1 MQLEFKMK
9 HTTLEDLVDQFDAF
23 FIDQFGVLMD
33 ASGPYPFAIDAI
45 KRLSEYGKPIVL
57 ISNSGK
63 RAKKNC
69 DRLERL
75 GFDLNLFTAVITSG
89 EVAYWTIKNK
99 FEDSVF
105 IKLKIY
111 LISKDSDTSPIDG
124 LSCKTTENTYDAD
137 YLIIA
142 GSESDTKPLSYYTS
156 LLEPMANKGVPAF
169 CTNPDLVMLTP
180 NGTAFGAGLI
190 AKEYE
195 DMGGSVTWFGKPH
208 PLIYKFALNKIPKI
222 EPHNVLCIGDSIE
235 HDIRGSFNA
244 NCSSALVKTG
254 IAATNKEEELIKS
267 LNFSDTPN
275 FIIPA
280 FSF

>member
-1 MQLEFKMK
+1 MK
-9 HTTLEDLVDQFDAF
+9 HTTLEDLADQFDAF

-45 KRLSEYGKPIVL
+45 KRLSEYNKPIVL
-57 ISNSGK
+57 LSNSGK
-63 RAKKNC
+63 RAIENC
-69 DRLERL
+69 ERLERL

-99 FEDSVF
+99 IEDGNF
-105 IKLKIY
+105 IKPKIY
-111 LISKDSDTSPIDG
+111 LISRDSDTSPVNG
-124 LSCKTTENTYDAD
+124 LSCKIAKNTDEAD

-142 GSESDTKPLSYYTS
+142 GSESDTKSLSYYTS

-180 NGTAFGAGLI
+180 NGTSFGAGLI

-195 DMGGSVTWFGKPH
+195 EMGGSVTWFGKPH
-208 PLIYKFALNKIPKI
+208 PLIYKFALNKIPNI
-222 EPHNVLCIGDSIE
+222 ESHNVLCIGDSVE

-254 IAATNKEEELIKS
+254 IAATKKEEKLINS

>member
-1 MQLEFKMK
+1 MK
-9 HTTLEDLVDQFDAF
+9 HTTLENLADEFDAF

-33 ASGPYPFAIDAI
+33 ASGPYLFAVDAI
-45 KRLSEYGKPIVL
+45 KRLSEYNKPIVL
-57 ISNSGK
+57 LSNSGK
-63 RAKKNC
+63 RAIENC
-69 DRLERL
+69 ERLERL

-99 FEDSVF
+99 FEDGSL
-105 IKLKIY
+105 IKPKIY
-111 LISKDSDTSPIDG
+111 LISRDADTSPIDG
-124 LSCKTTENTYDAD
+124 LSCEMAKYTDEAD

-142 GSESDTKPLSYYTS
+142 GSESDRKPLNHYIS
-156 LLEPMANKGVPAF
+156 LLEPMANRGVPAF
-169 CTNPDLVMLTP
+169 CTNPDLTMLTQ
-180 NGTAFGAGLI
+180 NGTSFGAGLI

-195 DMGGSVTWFGKPH
+195 RLGGSITWFGKPY

-222 EPHNVLCIGDSIE
+222 EPKKVLCIGDSVE
-235 HDIRGSFNA
+235 HDIRGGFNA

-254 IAATNKEEELIKS
+254 IGATKKNKDLMNSNNLSEI
-267 LNFSDTPN
+267 PN

>member
-1 MQLEFKMK
+1 MK
-9 HTTLEDLVDQFDAF
+9 HTTLEDLADQFDAF

-45 KRLSEYGKPIVL
+45 KRLSEYNKPIVL
-57 ISNSGK
+57 LSNSGK
-63 RAKKNC
+63 RAIENC
-69 DRLERL
+69 ERLERL

-99 FEDSVF
+99 IEDGNF
-105 IKLKIY
+105 IKPKIY
-111 LISKDSDTSPIDG
+111 LISRDSDTSPVNG
-124 LSCKTTENTYDAD
+124 LSCKIAKNTDEAD

-142 GSESDTKPLSYYTS
+142 GSESDTKSLSYYTS

-180 NGTAFGAGLI
+180 NGTSFGAGLI

-195 DMGGSVTWFGKPH
+195 EMGGSVTWFGKPH
-208 PLIYKFALNKIPKI
+208 PLIYKFALNKIPNI
-222 EPHNVLCIGDSIE
+222 EPQKVLCIGDSVE

-254 IAATNKEEELIKS
+254 IAATKKEEKLINS

>member
-1 MQLEFKMK
+1 MK
-9 HTTLEDLVDQFDAF
+9 HTTLEDLADQFDAF

-45 KRLSEYGKPIVL
+45 KRLSEYNKPIVL
-57 ISNSGK
+57 LSNSGK
-63 RAKKNC
+63 GAIENC
-69 DRLERL
+69 ERLERL
-75 GFDLNLFTAVITSG
+75 GFDLNLFAAVITSG

-99 FEDSVF
+99 IEDGNF
-105 IKLKIY
+105 IKPKIY
-111 LISKDSDTSPIDG
+111 LISRDSDTSPVNG
-124 LSCKTTENTYDAD
+124 LSCKIAKNTNEAD

-142 GSESDTKPLSYYTS
+142 GSESDTKSLSYYTS

-180 NGTAFGAGLI
+180 NGTSFGAGSI
-190 AKEYE
+190 AIEYE
-195 DMGGSVTWFGKPH
+195 EMDGSVTWFGKPH
-208 PLIYKFALNKIPKI
+208 PLIYKFALNKIPNI
-222 EPHNVLCIGDSIE
+222 EPQKVLCIGDSVE

-254 IAATNKEEELIKS
+254 IAATKKERLINS

>member
-1 MQLEFKMK
+1 LEE
-9 HTTLEDLVDQFDAF
+9 LADQFDAF

-33 ASGPYPFAIDAI
+33 AFGPYPFAIDAI
-45 KRLSEYGKPIVL
+45 KRLSEYNKPIVL

-63 RAKKNC
+63 RATKNC

-99 FEDSVF
+99 FKNERF
-105 IKLKIY
+105 IIPKLY
-111 LISKDSDTSPIDG
+111 LISRDKDTSPING
-124 LSCKTTENTYDAD
+124 LSCETAKNTNEAD

-142 GSESDTKPLSYYTS
+142 GSESDRRPLNYYIS
-156 LLEPMANKGVPAF
+156 LLEPMAKKGVPAF
-169 CTNPDLVMLTP
+169 CTNPDMTMLTP
-180 NGTAFGAGLI
+180 NGTSFGAGLI

-195 DMGGSVTWFGKPH
+195 EMGGTVTWFGKPY
-208 PLIYKFALNKIPKI
+208 PLIYKFALTKIPEI
-222 EPHNVLCIGDSIE
+222 ESKKVLCIGDSVE

-254 IAATNKEEELIKS
+254 IAATKKEGELINS
-267 LNFSDTPN
+267 PNFSNIPN

>member
-1 MQLEFKMK
+1 MK
-9 HTTLEDLVDQFDAF
+9 HTTLEDLADQFDAF

-45 KRLSEYGKPIVL
+45 KRLSEYNKPIVL
-57 ISNSGK
+57 LSNSGK
-63 RAKKNC
+63 RAKENC
-69 DRLERL
+69 ERLERL
-75 GFDLNLFTAVITSG
+75 GFELSLFTAVITSG

-99 FEDSVF
+99 IEDRNF
-105 IKLKIY
+105 IKPKIC
-111 LISKDSDTSPIDG
+111 LISRDADTSPIDG
-124 LSCKTTENTYDAD
+124 LSCEIAKNTDEVD

-142 GSESDTKPLSYYTS
+142 GSESDRNPLNYYLS
-156 LLEPMANKGVPAF
+156 LLEPMAKKGVPAF
-169 CTNPDLVMLTP
+169 CTNPDVAMLTP
-180 NGTAFGAGLI
+180 NGTSFGAGLI
-190 AKEYE
+190 ANEYE
-195 DMGGSVTWFGKPH
+195 KMGGSVTWFGKPH
-208 PLIYKFALNKIPKI
+208 PSIYKFALTKIPEI
-222 EPHNVLCIGDSIE
+222 ESKKVLCIGDSVE

-254 IAATNKEEELIKS
+254 IATTKKEEELINS

>member
-1 MQLEFKMK
+1 MK
-9 HTTLEDLVDQFDAF
+9 HTTLENLADQFDAF
-23 FIDQFGVLMD
+23 FIDQFGVIMD
-33 ASGPYPFAIDAI
+33 ASGAYPFAVDTI
-45 KRLSEYGKPIVL
+45 KRLSEYNKPIVL

-63 RAKKNC
+63 RAAKNC
-69 DRLERL
+69 GRLERL

-99 FEDSVF
+99 IEDGNF
-105 IKLKIY
+105 IKPKIY
-111 LISKDSDTSPIDG
+111 LISRDSDTSPVNG
-124 LSCKTTENTYDAD
+124 LSCKLAKNTDEAD

-180 NGTAFGAGLI
+180 NGTSFGAGLI

-195 DMGGSVTWFGKPH
+195 EMGGYVTWFGKPH
-208 PLIYKFALNKIPKI
+208 PLIYKFALNKIPNI
-222 EPHNVLCIGDSIE
+222 EPQKVLCIGDSVE

-254 IAATNKEEELIKS
+254 IAATKKEELINS
-267 LNFSDTPN
+267 LNFPDVPN

>member
-1 MQLEFKMK
+1 MK
-9 HTTLEDLVDQFDAF
+9 HTTLEDLADQFDAF

-45 KRLSEYGKPIVL
+45 KRLSEYNKPIVL
-57 ISNSGK
+57 LSNSGK
-63 RAKKNC
+63 RAIENC
-69 DRLERL
+69 ERLERL

-99 FEDSVF
+99 IEDGNF
-105 IKLKIY
+105 IKPKIY
-111 LISKDSDTSPIDG
+111 LISRDSDTSPVNG
-124 LSCKTTENTYDAD
+124 LSCKIAKNTDEAD

-142 GSESDTKPLSYYTS
+142 GSESDTKSLSYYTS

-180 NGTAFGAGLI
+180 NGTSFGAGSI

-195 DMGGSVTWFGKPH
+195 EMGGSVTWFGKPH
-208 PLIYKFALNKIPKI
+208 PLIYKFALNKIPNI
-222 EPHNVLCIGDSIE
+222 EPQKVLCIGDSVE

-254 IAATNKEEELIKS
+254 IAATKKEEKLINS

>member
-1 MQLEFKMK
+1 MK
-9 HTTLEDLVDQFDAF
+9 HTTLEDLADQFDAF

-33 ASGPYPFAIDAI
+33 AAGPYPFAVDAI
-45 KRLSEYGKPIVL
+45 KRLSEYDKPIVL
-57 ISNSGK
+57 LSNSGK

-99 FEDSVF
+99 FEDGNF
-105 IKLKIY
+105 IKPKIY
-111 LISKDSDTSPIDG
+111 LISRDADTSPING
-124 LSCKTTENTYDAD
+124 LSCEIAKNTDEAD

-142 GSESDTKPLSYYTS
+142 GSESDRKPLNYYTS
-156 LLEPMANKGVPAF
+156 LLEPLATRGVSAF
-169 CTNPDLVMLTP
+169 CTNPDLMMLTP
-180 NGTAFGAGLI
+180 NGTSFGAGLI

-195 DMGGSVTWFGKPH
+195 KMGGPVTWFGKPY
-208 PLIYKFALNKIPKI
+208 PLIYKFALNKIPGITSTK
-222 EPHNVLCIGDSIE
+222 VLCIGDSLE

-244 NCSSALVKTG
+244 NCSNALVKTG
-254 IAATNKEEELIKS
+254 IAATKTKKELMNS
-267 LNFSDTPN
+267 LNSAEIPN

>member
-1 MQLEFKMK
+1 MK
-9 HTTLEDLVDQFDAF
+9 HTKLEELADQFDAF

-45 KRLSEYGKPIVL
+45 KRLSEYNKPIVL

-69 DRLERL
+69 ERLERL
-75 GFDLNLFTAVITSG
+75 GFELNLFTAIITSG

-99 FEDSVF
+99 IEDGNF
-105 IKLKIY
+105 IKPKIY
-111 LISKDSDTSPIDG
+111 LISRDADTSPIDG
-124 LSCKTTENTYDAD
+124 LSCEIAKYTDEAD

-142 GSESDTKPLSYYTS
+142 GSESDRKALSYYTS
-156 LLEPMANKGVPAF
+156 LLEPLATRGVPAF
-169 CTNPDLVMLTP
+169 CTNPDLIMLTP
-180 NGTAFGAGLI
+180 NGTSFGAGLI

-195 DMGGSVTWFGKPH
+195 KMGGPVTWFGKPH
-208 PLIYKFALNKIPKI
+208 LSIYKFALNKIPEI
-222 EPHNVLCIGDSIE
+222 ESKKVLCIGDSVE

-254 IAATNKEEELIKS
+254 IATTKKEEELINS
-267 LNFSDTPN
+267 LNFSDIPN

>member
-1 MQLEFKMK
+1 MK
-9 HTTLEDLVDQFDAF
+9 HTTLEELANQFDAF

-45 KRLSEYGKPIVL
+45 KRLSEYNKPVVL
-57 ISNSGK
+57 LSNSGK
-63 RAKKNC
+63 RAIENC
-69 DRLERL
+69 ERLERL

-99 FEDSVF
+99 FEDGSL
-105 IKLKIY
+105 IKPKIY
-111 LISKDSDTSPIDG
+111 LISRDADTSPIDG
-124 LSCKTTENTYDAD
+124 LSCEMAKYTDEAD

-142 GSESDTKPLSYYTS
+142 GSESDRKPLNHYIS
-156 LLEPMANKGVPAF
+156 LLEPMANRGVPAF
-169 CTNPDLVMLTP
+169 CTNPDLTMLTQ
-180 NGTAFGAGLI
+180 NGTSFGAGLI

-195 DMGGSVTWFGKPH
+195 RLGGSITWFGKPY

-222 EPHNVLCIGDSIE
+222 EPKKVLCIGDSVE
-235 HDIRGSFNA
+235 HDIRGGFNA

-254 IAATNKEEELIKS
+254 IGATKKNKDLMNSNNLSEI
-267 LNFSDTPN
+267 PN

>member
-1 MQLEFKMK
+1 MK
-9 HTTLEDLVDQFDAF
+9 HTTLEDLADQFDAF

-45 KRLSEYGKPIVL
+45 KRLSEYNKPIVL
-57 ISNSGK
+57 LSNSGK
-63 RAKKNC
+63 RAIENC
-69 DRLERL
+69 ERLERL

-99 FEDSVF
+99 IEDGNF
-105 IKLKIY
+105 IKPKIY
-111 LISKDSDTSPIDG
+111 LISRDSDTSPVNG
-124 LSCKTTENTYDAD
+124 LSCKLAKNTDEAD

-142 GSESDTKPLSYYTS
+142 GSESDTKSFSYYTS
-156 LLEPMANKGVPAF
+156 LLKPMANKGVPAF

-180 NGTAFGAGLI
+180 NGTSFGAGLI

-195 DMGGSVTWFGKPH
+195 EMGGSVTWFGKPH
-208 PLIYKFALNKIPKI
+208 PLIYKFALNKIPNI
-222 EPHNVLCIGDSIE
+222 EPQKVLCIGDSVE

-254 IAATNKEEELIKS
+254 IAATKKEEKLINS

>member
-1 MQLEFKMK
+1 MK
-9 HTTLEDLVDQFDAF
+9 HTTLEDLADQFDAF

-45 KRLSEYGKPIVL
+45 KRLSEYNKPIVL
-57 ISNSGK
+57 LSNSGK
-63 RAKKNC
+63 RAIENC
-69 DRLERL
+69 ERLERL
-75 GFDLNLFTAVITSG
+75 GFDLNLFAAVITSG

-99 FEDSVF
+99 IEDGNF
-105 IKLKIY
+105 IKPKIY
-111 LISKDSDTSPIDG
+111 LISRDSDTSPVNG
-124 LSCKTTENTYDAD
+124 LSCKIAKNTDEAD

-142 GSESDTKPLSYYTS
+142 GSESDTKSLSYYTS

-180 NGTAFGAGLI
+180 NGTSFGAGSI

-195 DMGGSVTWFGKPH
+195 EMGGSVTWFGKPH
-208 PLIYKFALNKIPKI
+208 PLIYKFALNKIPNI
-222 EPHNVLCIGDSIE
+222 EPQKVLCIGDSVE
-235 HDIRGSFNA
+235 HDIMGSFNA

-254 IAATNKEEELIKS
+254 IAATKKEEKLINS

>member
-1 MQLEFKMK
+1 MK
-9 HTTLEDLVDQFDAF
+9 HTTLEHLADQFDAF

-45 KRLSEYGKPIVL
+45 KRLSEYNKPIVL

-63 RAKKNC
+63 RAEKNC
-69 DRLERL
+69 ARLERL
-75 GFDLNLFTAVITSG
+75 GFELNLFTAVITSG

-99 FEDSVF
+99 FEDKNF
-105 IKLKIY
+105 IKPKIY
-111 LISKDSDTSPIDG
+111 LISRDADTSPING
-124 LSCKTTENTYDAD
+124 LSCEIAKDADEAD

-142 GSESDTKPLSYYTS
+142 GSESDRKPLKYYTS
-156 LLEPMANKGVPAF
+156 LLELMANKGVPAF

-180 NGTAFGAGLI
+180 NGTSFGAGVI

-195 DMGGSVTWFGKPH
+195 KMGGSVTWFGKPH
-208 PLIYKFALNKIPKI
+208 PLIYKFALNKIPNI
-222 EPHNVLCIGDSIE
+222 EPQKVLCIGDSVE
-235 HDIRGSFNA
+235 HDIRGGFDA

-254 IAATNKEEELIKS
+254 ITATTKNEDLRNSNNLSEI
-267 LNFSDTPN
+267 PN

>member
-1 MQLEFKMK
+1 MK
-9 HTTLEDLVDQFDAF
+9 HTTLEDLADQFDAF

-45 KRLSEYGKPIVL
+45 KRLSEYNKPIVL
-57 ISNSGK
+57 LSNSGK
-63 RAKKNC
+63 GAIENC
-69 DRLERL
+69 ERLERL
-75 GFDLNLFTAVITSG
+75 GFDLNLFAAVITSG

-99 FEDSVF
+99 IEDGNF
-105 IKLKIY
+105 IKPKIY
-111 LISKDSDTSPIDG
+111 LISRDSDTSPVNG
-124 LSCKTTENTYDAD
+124 LSCKIAKNTDEAD

-142 GSESDTKPLSYYTS
+142 GSESDTKSLSYYTS

-180 NGTAFGAGLI
+180 NGTSFGAGSI

-195 DMGGSVTWFGKPH
+195 EMGGSVTWFGKPH
-208 PLIYKFALNKIPKI
+208 PLIYKFALNKIPNI
-222 EPHNVLCIGDSIE
+222 EPQKVLCIGDSVE

-254 IAATNKEEELIKS
+254 IAATKKEEKLINS

>member
-1 MQLEFKMK
+1 MK
-9 HTTLEDLVDQFDAF
+9 HTTLEELADQFDAF

-45 KRLSEYGKPIVL
+45 KRLSEYNKPIVL

-75 GFDLNLFTAVITSG
+75 GFELNLFTAVITSG

-99 FEDSVF
+99 FQDGCSTTP
-105 IKLKIY
+105 KIY
-111 LISKDSDTSPIDG
+111 LISRDADTSPING
-124 LSCKTTENTYDAD
+124 LSCEIAKDADEAD

-142 GSESDTKPLSYYTS
+142 GSESDRKPLKYYTS
-156 LLEPMANKGVPAF
+156 LLELMANKGVPAF

-180 NGTAFGAGLI
+180 NGTSFGAGVI

-195 DMGGSVTWFGKPH
+195 KIGGSVTWFGKPH
-208 PLIYKFALNKIPKI
+208 PLIYKFALNKIPNI
-222 EPHNVLCIGDSIE
+222 EPQKVLCIGDSVE
-235 HDIRGSFNA
+235 HDIRGGFDA

-254 IAATNKEEELIKS
+254 ITATTKNEDLRNSNNLSEI
-267 LNFSDTPN
+267 PN

>member
-1 MQLEFKMK
+1 MK
-9 HTTLEDLVDQFDAF
+9 HTTLEDLADQFDAF

-45 KRLSEYGKPIVL
+45 KRLSEYNKPIVL
-57 ISNSGK
+57 LSNSGK
-63 RAKKNC
+63 RAIENC
-69 DRLERL
+69 ERLERL

-99 FEDSVF
+99 IEDGNF
-105 IKLKIY
+105 IKPKIY
-111 LISKDSDTSPIDG
+111 LISRNSDISPVNG
-124 LSCKTTENTYDAD
+124 LSCKIAKNTDEAD

-142 GSESDTKPLSYYTS
+142 GSESDTKSLSYYTS
-156 LLEPMANKGVPAF
+156 LLEPMANKGIPAF

-180 NGTAFGAGLI
+180 NGTSFGAGLI

-195 DMGGSVTWFGKPH
+195 EMGGSVTWFGKPH
-208 PLIYKFALNKIPKI
+208 PLIYKFALNKIPNI
-222 EPHNVLCIGDSIE
+222 EPQKVLCIGDSVE

-254 IAATNKEEELIKS
+254 IAATKKEEKLINS

>member
-1 MQLEFKMK
+1 MK
-9 HTTLEDLVDQFDAF
+9 HTTLEKLADQFDAF

-45 KRLSEYGKPIVL
+45 KRLSEYNKPIVL

-75 GFDLNLFTAVITSG
+75 GFKLNLLIAVITSG

-99 FEDSVF
+99 FQERWYT
-105 IKLKIY
+105 ILKIY
-111 LISKDSDTSPIDG
+111 LISRDADTSPING
-124 LSCKTTENTYDAD
+124 LSCETAKNTDKAD

-142 GSESDTKPLSYYTS
+142 GSETDSKPLNYYTS

-169 CTNPDLVMLTP
+169 CTNPDIVMLTP
-180 NGTAFGAGLI
+180 NGTSFGAGLI

-195 DMGGSVTWFGKPH
+195 EMGGSVTWFGKPH
-208 PLIYKFALNKIPKI
+208 PLIYKFALNKIPEIKSTK
-222 EPHNVLCIGDSIE
+222 VLCIGDSVK
-235 HDIRGSFNA
+235 HDIRGTFNA

-254 IAATNKEEELIKS
+254 IAATKQEEELINS

>member
-1 MQLEFKMK
+1 MK
-9 HTTLEDLVDQFDAF
+9 HTTLEDLADQFDAF

-45 KRLSEYGKPIVL
+45 KRLSEYNKPIVL
-57 ISNSGK
+57 LSNSGK
-63 RAKKNC
+63 RTIENC
-69 DRLERL
+69 ERLERL

-99 FEDSVF
+99 FEDSAL
-105 IKLKIY
+105 IKPKIY
-111 LISKDSDTSPIDG
+111 LISRDADKSPING
-124 LSCKTTENTYDAD
+124 LSCEIAKDKDEAD

-142 GSESDTKPLSYYTS
+142 GSESDRKPLKYYTS

-169 CTNPDLVMLTP
+169 CTNPDLVMLTTS
-180 NGTAFGAGLI
+180 GSSFGAGLI

-195 DMGGSVTWFGKPH
+195 EMGGSVTWFGKPH
-208 PLIYKFALNKIPKI
+208 PLIYKNALNKIPEI
-222 EPHNVLCIGDSIE
+222 ESKKVLCVGDSIE

-254 IAATNKEEELIKS
+254 IAATKKDEELINS
-267 LNFSDTPN
+267 PNFSDIPN

>member
-1 MQLEFKMK
+1 MK
-9 HTTLEDLVDQFDAF
+9 NTTLEDLADQFDAF

-45 KRLSEYGKPIVL
+45 KRLSEYNKPIVL
-57 ISNSGK
+57 LSNSGK
-63 RAKKNC
+63 RAIENC
-69 DRLERL
+69 ERLERL

-99 FEDSVF
+99 IEDGNF
-105 IKLKIY
+105 IKPKIY
-111 LISKDSDTSPIDG
+111 LISRDSDTSPVNG
-124 LSCKTTENTYDAD
+124 LSCKIAKNTDEAD

-142 GSESDTKPLSYYTS
+142 GSESDTKSLSYYTS

-180 NGTAFGAGLI
+180 NGTSFGAGSI

-195 DMGGSVTWFGKPH
+195 EMDGSVTWFGKPH
-208 PLIYKFALNKIPKI
+208 PLIYKFALNKIPNI
-222 EPHNVLCIGDSIE
+222 EPQKVLCIGDSVE

-254 IAATNKEEELIKS
+254 IAATKKERLINS

>member
-1 MQLEFKMK
+1 MK
-9 HTTLEDLVDQFDAF
+9 HTKLEDLADQFDAF

-45 KRLSEYGKPIVL
+45 KRLSEYNKPIVL
-57 ISNSGK
+57 LSNSGK
-63 RAKKNC
+63 RAIENC
-69 DRLERL
+69 ERLERL

-99 FEDSVF
+99 IEDGNF
-105 IKLKIY
+105 IKPKIY
-111 LISKDSDTSPIDG
+111 LISRDLDTSPIDG
-124 LSCKTTENTYDAD
+124 LSCEIAKYTDEAD

-142 GSESDTKPLSYYTS
+142 GSESDRKALSYYTS
-156 LLEPMANKGVPAF
+156 LLEPLATRGVPAF
-169 CTNPDLVMLTP
+169 CTNPDLIMLTP
-180 NGTAFGAGLI
+180 NGTSFGAGLI

-195 DMGGSVTWFGKPH
+195 KMGGPVTWFGKPH
-208 PLIYKFALNKIPKI
+208 PSIYKFALNKIPEI
-222 EPHNVLCIGDSIE
+222 ESRKVLCIGDSVE

-254 IAATNKEEELIKS
+254 IAATKKEEELINS

>member
-1 MQLEFKMK
+1 MK
-9 HTTLEDLVDQFDAF
+9 HTKLEDLADQFEAF

-45 KRLSEYGKPIVL
+45 KRLSEYNKPIVL
-57 ISNSGK
+57 LSNSGK
-63 RAKKNC
+63 RAIENC
-69 DRLERL
+69 ERLERL

-99 FEDSVF
+99 IEDGNF
-105 IKLKIY
+105 IKPKIY
-111 LISKDSDTSPIDG
+111 LISRDLDTSPIDG
-124 LSCKTTENTYDAD
+124 LSCEIAKYTDEAD

-142 GSESDTKPLSYYTS
+142 GSESDRKPLSYYTS
-156 LLEPMANKGVPAF
+156 LLEPLATRGVPAF
-169 CTNPDLVMLTP
+169 CTNPDLIMLTP
-180 NGTAFGAGLI
+180 NGTSFGAGLI

-195 DMGGSVTWFGKPH
+195 KMGGPVTWLGKPH
-208 PLIYKFALNKIPKI
+208 PSIYKFALHKIPEI
-222 EPHNVLCIGDSIE
+222 ESKKVLCIGDSVE

-254 IAATNKEEELIKS
+254 IAATKNEEELINF